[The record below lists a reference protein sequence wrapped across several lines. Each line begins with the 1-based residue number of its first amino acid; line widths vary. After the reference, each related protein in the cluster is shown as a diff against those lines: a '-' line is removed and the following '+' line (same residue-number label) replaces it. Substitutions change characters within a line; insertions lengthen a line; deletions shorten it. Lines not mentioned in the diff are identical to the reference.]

1 MATLMDILG
10 GGLPAGLLSPEQ
22 EAAAQQRAQAAGL
35 LNFAFGALQASRG
48 APGQGRPSLG
58 QIIGQAGPVGV
69 AGYQQSFDQT
79 LANTLRGMQVAEMRR
94 RQQTAEQL
102 RQIAPSLIRTVPG
115 QPERRETFAT
125 ETGDFEMVTQ
135 PARPSTYSI
144 NTDVLPALAALG
156 PEGMEYASNVA
167 KFQETLAPKTSIQ
180 KIYDAQGREQTVR
193 YNERTGEIT
202 PLGGAKAEAF
212 VQVDRGNVIELI
224 RPTTGEL
231 VGRLPKGVAPTAP
244 SYTMTETGQILN
256 TRTGQLVQPTDA
268 QGNPV
273 AVDLSHKATEG
284 ERLSSGFYMRMADAS
299 NTFTKPITGADGKE
313 ITDAN
318 GKVITIEDVAS
329 RPEKV
334 AEFVGAVIPNW
345 MGGQAAKQQLTTA
358 FREQYEQAQENWVTA
373 NLRKESGAVIGP
385 EEMQKEIRKWFPV
398 VGNSQDVIEQKRQA
412 RKIAE
417 ESMRRNAGRALVVQQ
432 PQQRNVTVNY

>member
-1 MATLMDILG
+1 M
-10 GGLPAGLLSPEQ
+10 
-22 EAAAQQRAQAAGL
+22 QAY
-35 LNFAFGALQASRG
+35 
-48 APGQGRPSLG
+48 
-58 QIIGQAGPVGV
+58 GQAGQQVVEQGV
-69 AGYQQSFDQT
+69 QK
-79 LANTLRGMQVAEMRR
+79 LKVAELKNALQD
-94 RQQTAEQL
+94 RQNIRNLASKLYTTEQAPLPPTDEPGGYIPGAIQPQTRQVLNQSVVNQL
-102 RQIAPSLIRTVPG
+102 M
-115 QPERRETFAT
+115 AT
-125 ETGDFEMVTQ
+125 
-135 PARPSTYSI
+135 PA
-144 NTDVLPALAALG
+144 
-156 PEGMEYASNVA
+156 GMEYLTSRVKA
-167 KFQETLAPKTSIQ
+167 QRELAGKTEIVEIFGPSGQ
-180 KIYDAQGREQTVR
+180 PMKVR
-193 YNERTGEIT
+193 YNLDTNEYT
-202 PLGGAKAEAF
+202 PIGAEKAEPLKEI
-212 VQVDRGNVIELI
+212 DLGNRVEL
-224 RPTTGEL
+224 RTTSGKL
-231 VGRLPKGVAPTAP
+231 VGSIPKGVAPTAP
-244 SYTMTETGQILN
+244 SFTMTDTGLVLNTKTGQ
-256 TRTGQLVQPTDA
+256 VMAPTDA

-273 AVDLSHKATEG
+273 VIDQSAKATEG

-318 GKVITIEDVAS
+318 GKAITIEDVAS

-345 MGGQAAKQQLTTA
+345 MGGQAVKQQLTTA